1 MVQVLRSPSLGPN
14 MPNSPDMMEM
24 TSRFMNT
31 GISPIQ
37 EEQAGYD
44 STTTTTTTAPTT
56 KEGNFVKNGSSR
68 GPRRAFTS
76 TDYQLPASPVALA
89 LQAQQLRLMTPSPS
103 GTPNETPEAA
113 AAPAAAAVES
123 YFQNPWQAAIA
134 SSLASPRH
142 PSPVSAFPPG
152 KGHAASLR
160 PPMASPQ
167 RSYSLMDVEPVPF
180 THQPGTTLTLPLL
193 PPELHY
199 AIFDFLDPIDGTCLA
214 LTSKHFYAIYRHVYP
229 GEPVSLAAR
238 REGPNDMEWVWRN
251 AGPFVAASGS
261 GSNGSSG
268 NSSGNMQNSLAML
281 SPRGQ
286 VYCRKCRTQRCELH
300 KHIREWMGDGREYCE
315 VTQKFGR
322 AAPPQAKAFCFRS
335 SPKHPHRCGRHT
347 RQQRAVRLV

>member
-1 MVQVLRSPSLGPN
+1 MVEVLRSPSLGPN
-14 MPNSPDMMEM
+14 MPNSADMMEM

-31 GISPIQ
+31 GIGPIQ
-37 EEQAGYD
+37 EEQADYA
-44 STTTTTTTAPTT
+44 STTTTTPPPT

-76 TDYQLPASPVALA
+76 TDYQLPASPGSLA
-89 LQAQQLRLMTPSPS
+89 QQAQRRLVTPSAG
-103 GTPNETPEAA
+103 GTPNEASETATTATAA
-113 AAPAAAAVES
+113 QSYLQAPHQAA
-123 YFQNPWQAAIA
+123 AAIA
-134 SSLASPRH
+134 SSPVSPRH
-142 PSPVSAFPPG
+142 PSPASPYSSW
-152 KGHAASLR
+152 KGHVATLR
-160 PPMASPQ
+160 LPMGSPK
-167 RSYSLMDVEPVPF
+167 RSYSLMDVEPVPL

-199 AIFDFLDPIDGTCLA
+199 ALFDFLDPIDGTCLA
-214 LTSKHFYAIYRHVYP
+214 LTSKHFYAIYRRMYP

-251 AGPFVAASGS
+251 AGPFLATG
-261 GSNGSSG
+261 GD
-268 NSSGNMQNSLAML
+268 NSSNSSNSKQNSLAML

-300 KHIREWMGDGREYCE
+300 KHIREWMGEGREYCE